1 MKRTTRTLLIATVA
15 VAAITLTV
23 GAIDA
28 ALAQGSP
35 FGVGTPKSAPPATGT
50 GIVGWIMVKQAEFY
64 KGLSG
69 AIRTAKTDWYGLWL
83 LLGLSFAY
91 GVFHAAGPGHGKAV
105 ISSYV
110 IANRETW
117 WRGVVLS
124 FASAMVQA
132 TVAVVLVGIAAVL
145 LNATAATMKTTV
157 YWIEIVSYLLIV
169 AIGLRL
175 IWAKGRA
182 MLSTWRDIHTPK
194 TVGAA
199 ATPAHLLDDHAHHD
213 HAHAHHDQ
221 AHHGR
226 DHHHDHAAHAHQDHA
241 QHDHAHHAHGHNHPH
256 HAHDHACCD
265 DHGSAWSH
273 AHAPEPSELAGPG
286 GWKRGLTA
294 VFAVGLRP
302 CSGAILVLVF
312 TLAQGLFWAGVLAT
326 FVMGFGTAIMVA
338 AIAVLSVMA
347 TGWAERVASTR
358 GGYGMLFMRGL
369 EVAAALLITA
379 FGALLLMG
387 YMASERLLA

>member
-1 MKRTTRTLLIATVA
+1 MRRTTRTLLIATVA
-15 VAAITLTV
+15 VAAIALTV
-23 GAIDA
+23 DA
-28 ALAQGSP
+28 VLAQGSP
-35 FGVGTPKSAPPATGT
+35 FGVGTPKSAPPATGS

-132 TVAVVLVGIAAVL
+132 AVAVAVVGVAAVL
-145 LNATAATMKTTV
+145 LNATAATMRTTV
-157 YWIEIVSYLLIV
+157 YWIEIISYSLII

-175 IWAKGRA
+175 VWAKGRA
-182 MLSTWRDIHTPK
+182 ALATWRDIRTPK

-199 ATPAHLLDDHAHHD
+199 ATPAHLRDDHAHHD
-213 HAHAHHDQ
+213 HAHHGHDHQ
-221 AHHGR
+221 HANVA
-226 DHHHDHAAHAHQDHA
+226 HDHAAHAHHDHA
-241 QHDHAHHAHGHNHPH
+241 HQDHAHHAHGHNHH
-256 HAHDHACCD
+256 HDGHDHACCD

-273 AHAPEPSELAGPG
+273 AHAPAPSELAGPG

-326 FVMGFGTAIMVA
+326 FVMGLGTAIMVA

-379 FGALLLMG
+379 FGTLLLMG

>member
-1 MKRTTRTLLIATVA
+1 MRRTTRTLLIATVA
-15 VAAITLTV
+15 VAAIALTV

-35 FGVGTPKSAPPATGT
+35 FGVGTPKSAPPASGT

-83 LLGLSFAY
+83 LLGLSFGY

-157 YWIEIVSYLLIV
+157 YWIEVVSYLLII

-182 MLSTWRDIHTPK
+182 MLATWRDIRTPK

-199 ATPAHLLDDHAHHD
+199 ATPAHLRDDHAHHD
-213 HAHAHHDQ
+213 HAHHDH
-221 AHHGR
+221 A
-226 DHHHDHAAHAHQDHA
+226 HHDHAHQITSMRATITTIMPPHAQHDHAH
-241 QHDHAHHAHGHNHPH
+241 HDHAHHAHGHDHDH
-256 HAHDHACCD
+256 HGHDHAHCGH

-326 FVMGFGTAIMVA
+326 FVMG
-338 AIAVLSVMA
+338 
-347 TGWAERVASTR
+347 
-358 GGYGMLFMRGL
+358 
-369 EVAAALLITA
+369 
-379 FGALLLMG
+379 
-387 YMASERLLA
+387 LAPRSWSPPSRCSR